1 MTTAPILTTDR
12 LTLRLPGA
20 QDFDLYRRF
29 FDETTGDGYFYG
41 GPLRPDQA
49 AVRLAAD
56 IGHWQMKGFGK
67 FIIEDR
73 AACTTVGGCGIAHW
87 DGWPSHEL
95 TWWLMG
101 DCRGKGYATEAAL
114 AVLDYAF
121 TTLCWP
127 QVETHIR
134 DTNTAAARLVER
146 LGGVKLR
153 RDAFPDGNSRDV
165 YGFSPAGAAA

>member
-1 MTTAPILTTDR
+1 MTSSVLTTDR
-12 LTLRLPGA
+12 LTLRLPTGA
-20 QDFDLYRRF
+20 DFDLYRRF

-49 AVRLAAD
+49 SVRLAAD

-67 FIIEDR
+67 FVIEQRDSGG
-73 AACTTVGGCGIAHW
+73 TVGGCGIVHW

-101 DCRGKGYATEAAL
+101 DQRGKGFATEAAN
-114 AVLDYAF
+114 AVLHFAF
-121 TTLCWP
+121 DTLGWA

-134 DTNTAAARLVER
+134 DTNTAAARLVQR

-165 YGFSPAGAAA
+165 YGFAPAGNTS